1 MEYNREFERRNDMKE
16 RLIPVLEKYLED
28 FWLFLPKIV
37 FAIIVLLIA
46 IYIGR
51 RVKRIA
57 QKRMSKRTED
67 PLLAKF
73 IAKVFQWGIILVG
86 LALAMHFVG
95 LGGIARGLLTSAGIT
110 GVVLGF
116 AFRDIGENF
125 LAGVLLA
132 FNRPFD
138 VGDTVESDTI
148 KGVVKTLDLRNTHIR
163 SFDGK
168 DIYIPNAMILKN
180 PLLNYT
186 RDGLLRFDFVVGID
200 QGDDADR
207 ARTLILDKI
216 NELDGLLKDPAP
228 VVAVEELAKSTVNLR
243 VYYWVNLFE
252 FKGSALDLKTTA
264 ITQTKKI
271 LMNEGFTLP
280 ADIQELK
287 IYKQENP
294 IPLTVEHAS
303 QAR

>member
-57 QKRMSKRTED
+57 QKRMSKRTDD

-200 QGDDADR
+200 QGDDADK

-216 NELDGLLKDPAP
+216 SELDGLLKDPAP

-252 FKGSALDLKTTA
+252 WKGSALDLKTTA
-264 ITQTKKI
+264 ITQTKEI

-294 IPLTVEHAS
+294 IPLTVEHES
-303 QAR
+303 QSQ

>member
-1 MEYNREFERRNDMKE
+1 LEYNREFERRNDMKE

-28 FWLFLPKIV
+28 FWFFLPKIV

-57 QKRMSKRTED
+57 QKRMSKRTDD

-200 QGDDADR
+200 QEDDADK

-264 ITQTKKI
+264 ITQTKEI
-271 LMNEGFTLP
+271 LINEGFTLP

>member
-1 MEYNREFERRNDMKE
+1 LEYNREFERRNDMKE

-57 QKRMSKRTED
+57 QKRMSKRTDD

-200 QGDDADR
+200 QGDDADK

-216 NELDGLLKDPAP
+216 SELDGLLKDPAP

-252 FKGSALDLKTTA
+252 WKGSALDLKTTA
-264 ITQTKKI
+264 ITQTKEI

-294 IPLTVEHAS
+294 IPLTVEHES
-303 QAR
+303 QSQ

>member
-1 MEYNREFERRNDMKE
+1 LEYNREFERRNDMKE

-28 FWLFLPKIV
+28 FWFFLPKIV

-57 QKRMSKRTED
+57 QKRMSKRTDD

-95 LGGIARGLLTSAGIT
+95 LGGIARGLLTGAGIT

-200 QGDDADR
+200 QEDDADK

-264 ITQTKKI
+264 ITQTKEI
-271 LMNEGFTLP
+271 LINEGFTLP

>member
-1 MEYNREFERRNDMKE
+1 MKE

-28 FWLFLPKIV
+28 FWFFLPKIV

-57 QKRMSKRTED
+57 QKRMSKRTDD

-95 LGGIARGLLTSAGIT
+95 LGGIARGLLTGAGIT

-200 QGDDADR
+200 QEDDADK

-243 VYYWVNLFE
+243 VYYWMNLFE

-264 ITQTKKI
+264 ITQTKEI
-271 LMNEGFTLP
+271 LINEGFTLP

>member
-28 FWLFLPKIV
+28 FWFFLPKIV

-57 QKRMSKRTED
+57 QKRMSKRTDD

-200 QGDDADR
+200 QEDDADK

-264 ITQTKKI
+264 ITQTKEI
-271 LMNEGFTLP
+271 LINEGFTLP

>member
-28 FWLFLPKIV
+28 FWFFLPKIV

-46 IYIGR
+46 IYIGI

-57 QKRMSKRTED
+57 QKRMSKRTDD

-95 LGGIARGLLTSAGIT
+95 LGGIARGLLTGAGIT

-200 QGDDADR
+200 QEDDADK

-264 ITQTKKI
+264 ITQTKEI
-271 LMNEGFTLP
+271 LINEGFTLP

>member
-1 MEYNREFERRNDMKE
+1 MRERM
-16 RLIPVLEKYLED
+16 IPVFEKYLED

-46 IYIGR
+46 IFIGR
-51 RVKRIA
+51 RIKRIV
-57 QKRMSKRTED
+57 QKRMSKRMDD

-86 LALAMHFVG
+86 LSIAMHFVG

-148 KGVVKTLDLRNTHIR
+148 KGVVKSLDLRNTHIR

-186 RDGLLRFDFVVGID
+186 RDGLLRFDFGVGID
-200 QGDDADR
+200 QGDDADK

-216 NELDGLLKDPAP
+216 SELDGLLKDPAP

-252 FKGSALDLKTTA
+252 FKESALELKTTA
-264 ITQTKKI
+264 ITQTKEI

-303 QAR
+303 QSQ

>member
-1 MEYNREFERRNDMKE
+1 MKD
-16 RLIPVLEKYLED
+16 RLMPVLEKYWED
-28 FWLFLPKIV
+28 FWMLLPKLV
-37 FAIIVLLIA
+37 LAIAVIIIA
-46 IYIGR
+46 VAVAK
-51 RVKRIA
+51 RVKKLV
-57 QKRMSKRTED
+57 QKRMSKRLDD
-67 PLLAKF
+67 PLLSKF
-73 IAKVFQWGIILVG
+73 IAKVSQWAVIILGFAV
-86 LALAMHFVG
+86 AMHLVE

-110 GVVLGF
+110 GIVLGF
-116 AFRDIGENF
+116 AFRDIGENL

-132 FNRPFD
+132 FSRPFN
-138 VGDTVESDTI
+138 VGDTVQSDSI

-207 ARTLILDKI
+207 ARTLILKGMEDT
-216 NELDGLLKDPAP
+216 EGVLKEPAAF
-228 VVAVEELAKSTVNLR
+228 VTVEELAKSSVNLR

-252 FKGSALDLKTTA
+252 YKGSALELKTN
-264 ITQTKKI
+264 IINQTKKI
-271 LMNEGFTLP
+271 LMDKGFSFP

-287 IYKQENP
+287 IYKEANP
-294 IPLTVEHAS
+294 IPLIIQSGLTS
-303 QAR
+303 KQS